1 MPRWNSCGPGADRT
15 RTPTTVTERASRHL
29 AVLGSPISHSRSPD
43 LHAAAYR
50 VLGLPWVYD
59 RVEVRS
65 GGLEDFLHGI
75 DASWRGLSLTMP
87 LKREVLPLLS
97 ERTETVEL
105 SGAAN
110 TVLLESGRLRGFNTD
125 VGGIIGA
132 LADHGVSAVDTAHL
146 IGTGATAASA
156 LVALAR
162 LGATRVLVSGR
173 QVGGVAELERL
184 GDHLGVHTD
193 WRLYGEP
200 VDVRAE
206 LVVNT
211 LPGGVDP
218 RDVPGADLGDV
229 LLEVPYDPWPTP
241 RAARWQRRN
250 GEVVSGL
257 EMLLHQAVA
266 QVRVFVTGG
275 EVETLEREDE
285 VVAAMREAVG
295 LGVGG

>member
-1 MPRWNSCGPGADRT
+1 M
-15 RTPTTVTERASRHL
+15 
-29 AVLGSPISHSRSPD
+29 
-43 LHAAAYR
+43 
-50 VLGLPWVYD
+50 
-59 RVEVRS
+59 
-65 GGLEDFLHGI
+65 
-75 DASWRGLSLTMP
+75 
-87 LKREVLPLLS
+87 
-97 ERTETVEL
+97 
-105 SGAAN
+105 
-110 TVLLESGRLRGFNTD
+110 
-125 VGGIIGA
+125 A
-132 LADHGVSAVDTAHL
+132 LAQ
-146 IGTGATAASA
+146 
-156 LVALAR
+156 

-184 GDHLGVHTD
+184 GDRLGVHTD

-200 VDVRAE
+200 VEVRAE

-218 RDVPGADLGDV
+218 SDVPDADLGDV

-241 RAARWQRRN
+241 RAARWHHRN
-250 GEVVSGL
+250 AEVVSGL

-275 EVETLEREDE
+275 EIEPLEREDE